1 MKVAIVGGGISG
13 LATAHHLKKAGH
25 EVLLLESESRPGG
38 KIRTDTDGGCVRERG
53 PNGFLDN
60 VPETLDLVRELGLEN
75 RLRKAN
81 TLDRFLFRGKGLW
94 KLPSNQSE
102 FLQSGLLSFRA
113 KLRILWEPF
122 AKKAPEGDESV
133 FDFAKRRIGEEPA
146 RILVDALVAGVFA
159 GDSRE
164 LSLASAFPKMREM
177 EREHGSLIRAMKKR
191 TGGGSPF
198 GPGGTLTTFDGGM
211 QVLTDALAERL
222 GPCIKTSK
230 RAMGL
235 KREAEQW
242 AVQSA
247 DGETFRTDAV
257 VVASPAPDAAMLLGR
272 FDPRFRPILEA
283 IPMAPVVVVSLRY
296 PEAAAPKARNAF
308 GFLVPGGE
316 PCRMLGVLF
325 DSSVFAGRAPSGE
338 VLLRAM
344 VGGARAPELANLLD
358 TEIVALVR
366 EDLKRTMSVEAEPT
380 EVRVFKWMQGIPQ
393 YTVGH
398 GERLA
403 RLEEVRAS
411 HPRLFLTGNSYRGI
425 AMNLCCRDAVA
436 TAAAVHGSV
445 VNGGS

>member
-1 MKVAIVGGGISG
+1 MKVCVVGGGISG

-25 EVLLLESESRPGG
+25 EVLLLESESRAGG
-38 KIRTDTDGGCVRERG
+38 KIRTDTDGNCVRERG

-60 VPETLDLVRELGLEN
+60 VPETLDLVRELGLEG
-75 RLRKAN
+75 RLRRAEASAAH
-81 TLDRFLFRGKGLW
+81 RYLFRGKGLW
-94 KLPSNQSE
+94 KLPGSQKE
-102 FLQSGLLSFRA
+102 FLQSGLLSFRS
-113 KLRILWEPF
+113 KVRILWEPF

-159 GDSRE
+159 GNSRE

-177 EREHGSLIRAMKKR
+177 EREHGSLIRAMLKKKKE
-191 TGGGSPF
+191 GGGSPF

-222 GPCIKTSK
+222 QGSIRTSK

-242 AVQSA
+242 VVQSA
-247 DGETFRTDAV
+247 DGETFRVDAV

-272 FDPRFRPILEA
+272 FDPRFRPILES

-296 PEAAAPKARNAF
+296 PESAAPKALNAF

-344 VGGARAPELANLLD
+344 VGGARSPELANLLD
-358 TEIVALVR
+358 EEIVALVR
-366 EDLKRTMSVEAEPT
+366 EDLRRTMTIDAEPT

-436 TAAAVHGSV
+436 TAAAVGA
-445 VNGGS
+445 